1 MQTHTEMMQRGV
13 AEGWWEDYDEHGP
26 IRVWRVKLFDE
37 VARVTVKRSHN
48 VHRYTEIPRPRYLSQ
63 LLTALGF
70 YDSVSS
76 ARRAGHTGE
85 VEEGDLKIRLPL
97 PSGGRGTE
105 LFRIS
110 KGQ

>member
-1 MQTHTEMMQRGV
+1 MQTHTEMMERGV

-63 LLTALGF
+63 LFAALGF
-70 YDSVSS
+70 YPSVSA
-76 ARRAGHTGE
+76 ARRSGHTAE
-85 VEEGDLKIRLPL
+85 IAEGDLKLKLPL
-97 PSGGRGTE
+97 PSGGHGTE
-105 LFRIS
+105 RFCILRAE
-110 KGQ
+110 